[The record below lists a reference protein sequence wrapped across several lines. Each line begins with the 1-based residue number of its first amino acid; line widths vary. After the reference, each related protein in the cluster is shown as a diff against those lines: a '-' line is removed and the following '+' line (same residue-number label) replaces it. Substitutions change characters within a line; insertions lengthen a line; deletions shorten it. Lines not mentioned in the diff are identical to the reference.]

1 MRLIK
6 IRWNKRATHLLR
18 LLISLSLLLWLGFTI
33 RWPELEQAL
42 LQVEAI
48 WLLAAAGLVILSM
61 LISVRKWQV
70 LLQAQGMSVPWVDLW
85 KAYWV
90 GMFFNNFLPSSIG
103 GDAVRILWVGKRGRD
118 VPGAAASVIMERIIA
133 TAGLAL
139 TGFLGAGLLAS
150 PDRHA
155 LILFGILLAASLV
168 LAGLVLGMPLPAKV
182 GQGKGKLGR
191 FPGALAGHGRSLRG
205 QGKELL
211 VVLFFSVV
219 FQVTVVAV
227 NVCIFKALRLDVS
240 MVEALF
246 IIPVTSAVAMI
257 PLGVNGYGL
266 REGAYVAGLSLY
278 HISSGAAF
286 TSSILFAFLV
296 SLCSLYGG
304 LVWLIQKREG
314 KDVRFKRVPVGNPRD
329 ESREQLLPGSLAGRR

>member
-42 LQVEAI
+42 LQVEVI

-70 LLQAQGMSVPWVDLW
+70 LLQAQGMSVPWVELW

-90 GMFFNNFLPSSIG
+90 GLFFNNFLPSSIG
-103 GDAVRILWVGKRGRD
+103 GDAVRILWVGKRGQD

-155 LILFGILLAASLV
+155 LILFGILLAASQMPNKISACRSGEAREKVNWGVFRV
-168 LAGLVLGMPLPAKV
+168 LWPDMAGACGAR
-182 GQGKGKLGR
+182 GR
-191 FPGALAGHGRSLRG
+191 NCWWYCSSP
-205 QGKELL
+205 
-211 VVLFFSVV
+211 LFF
-219 FQVTVVAV
+219 
-227 NVCIFKALRLDVS
+227 R
-240 MVEALF
+240 
-246 IIPVTSAVAMI
+246 
-257 PLGVNGYGL
+257 
-266 REGAYVAGLSLY
+266 
-278 HISSGAAF
+278 
-286 TSSILFAFLV
+286 
-296 SLCSLYGG
+296 
-304 LVWLIQKREG
+304 
-314 KDVRFKRVPVGNPRD
+314 
-329 ESREQLLPGSLAGRR
+329 